1 MVVKRRRTVPS
12 EKAVSLAQRHGQEQF
27 PTRPIWY
34 YFPIS
39 VESRIK
45 RNPFGAIA
53 LAVQAIADRE
63 AIYSYIDSLPVKESL
78 KREIKSIL
86 LLNYQRKEK

>member
-1 MVVKRRRTVPS
+1 MPQMSQRN
-12 EKAVSLAQRHGQEQF
+12 AIALANRHDQEQF
-27 PTRPIWY
+27 PTRPIWF
-34 YFPIS
+34 YFPAS

-63 AIYSYIDSLPVKESL
+63 AVYAYVDALPVKDEL

-86 LLNYQRKEK
+86 LLDYQNARRN

>member
-1 MVVKRRRTVPS
+1 MKTS
-12 EKAVSLAQRHGQEQF
+12 KAVALARRHGQEQF

-34 YFPIS
+34 YFPVS

-63 AIYSYIDSLPVKESL
+63 AIYSYISSLPVKDSI
-78 KREIKSIL
+78 KREINSIL
-86 LLNYQRKEK
+86 MLNYQRKEK

>member
-1 MVVKRRRTVPS
+1 MPQILQRN
-12 EKAVSLAQRHGQEQF
+12 AVELAHRHDQEL

-34 YFPIS
+34 CFPAS
-39 VESRIK
+39 VQERIK

-63 AIYSYIDSLPVKESL
+63 AVYSYVDALPVKDEL

-86 LLNYQRKEK
+86 LLDYQNARRK